1 MTKKSNGPTVADK
14 VRKYAAENPTA
25 TAKQI
30 AEALGTKIQY
40 VHSVW
45 YLDRKK
51 RGAARGKAGRP
62 RKIGRPAK
70 VQPKVVTLDKIHETT
85 SNFWQSRCETLEAE
99 VADLKAVIRYL
110 EGRLYGAPV

>member
-40 VHSVW
+40 VH
-45 YLDRKK
+45 
-51 RGAARGKAGRP
+51 
-62 RKIGRPAK
+62 
-70 VQPKVVTLDKIHETT
+70 
-85 SNFWQSRCETLEAE
+85 
-99 VADLKAVIRYL
+99 
-110 EGRLYGAPV
+110 

>member
-45 YLDRKK
+45 YMDRKK
-51 RGAARGKAGRP
+51 RGAARGKIGRP
-62 RKIGRPAK
+62 RKVRTLNDLLGSNKKIVHSPLVPTADEIRMQQLEDK
-70 VQPKVVTLDKIHETT
+70 VE
-85 SNFWQSRCETLEAE
+85 
-99 VADLKAVIRYL
+99 DLKVVIRYL

>member
-51 RGAARGKAGRP
+51 RGAARGKVGRP
-62 RKIGRPAK
+62 RKINKFSDLIAAK
-70 VQPKVVTLDKIHETT
+70 NKIIHSPLIPTPDEIRMQQLEEKVE
-85 SNFWQSRCETLEAE
+85 
-99 VADLKAVIRYL
+99 DLKVVIRYL